1 MMTKQSGNKG
11 RCDNLVTE
19 LFYFTFTSPLL
30 LPQIRQ
36 LKAVTLTVRSF
47 FRVEEGNGRGK

>member
-36 LKAVTLTVRSF
+36 LKAVTLTVRL
-47 FRVEEGNGRGK
+47 N